1 MRLTPARIVRGHCSG
16 TLLPWLAAG
25 VMLIGLAISLRS
37 ILAPAAI
44 EISQTRILAGL
55 QNRDRETLALARQH
69 LAAYPEDTLG
79 LALAAE
85 AAANNSEHDLAL
97 QLFSQLP
104 QDRGRWEFLSHMG
117 MARRFQ
123 VLGRLEAAEYHLQCA
138 LELSPHNSE
147 AHIRIGDLQQ
157 IEGRT
162 WESSAHNFVQ
172 IRRGRC
178 RGDELLALATVD
190 RFFNSDERLER
201 ICATIKPPEVLI
213 KLAFARTALFANR
226 VAEAEQLLRE
236 IVASR
241 PDLGEAQG
249 RLGRIIVD
257 RDDSAE
263 FLGWVA
269 QIPEEARNHPEVWF
283 AKGLRAR
290 RLGLLPGA
298 VRCFLEALALSPNHL
313 GANMQIAGCLERLGQ
328 SEAAGEFSQRA
339 EWLAELESGLNL
351 VRGHLDPELYGKI
364 VGLLGKLGRYWE
376 AAGWSYVMT
385 QLEFPREIPEREL
398 RHWLLLARAE
408 ATPDSPGK
416 LPARLLNRND
426 YASPHWPVPLSDSSK
441 TQANNAAATAT
452 EEAIAWNLVD
462 DATRLGIEFQYY
474 EGTTEETRMQHI
486 FNTMGG
492 GLAALDYDNDGW
504 PDVYLAQAHNWR
516 RTVSQP
522 EHVDHLFRNQGG
534 ERYIDVTTLATLNEM
549 GFSHGVTIGDV
560 NQDGFSDL
568 YVGNKGPNRLCL
580 NNGDGTFTDTTDFAG
595 VAGNQWTTSSV
606 FADWNGDGLPD
617 LYVLN
622 YTLMPETAEKECH
635 SGVGRTVACTPDLLI
650 AEPDRCYLNLG
661 NGQFQDISAESGIR
675 LLDGKGLGVVAWDF
689 GGDGRLGIFV
699 ANDTTPNFLFING
712 GVDPRGIPQF
722 REEAL
727 VRGVAVD
734 ADGKAQASMG
744 VAAGDA
750 NGDGRIDL
758 FITTFFGESKTLFS
772 QRADGFF
779 EDLSR
784 PFQLRDP
791 GFWMLGFGSQFV
803 DLDGDGWEDLIA
815 TNGHVDQS
823 IGKGTPDRMPPQV
836 FHNRGGRKFT
846 EVPPALLGK
855 FFQDKYL
862 GRGLATLDWNRDG
875 RTDFGISHLHAPF
888 ALLTNQTPSTGRP
901 LVIRLVGRSG
911 CREPIGATVI
921 VKRSGAELKT
931 LKSKD
936 HPASADDVVGIRL
949 YTAGDGFL
957 VTNERCLHFAVP
969 RDQSTVT
976 VEVRWPGGKT
986 EIWPKVTPNKD
997 LLLIEGQQRAVVL
1010 REFVD

>member
-1 MRLTPARIVRGHCSG
+1 MLWKPAIAGTGRLLDK
-16 TLLPWLAAG
+16 LLHWLVAG
-25 VMLIGLAISLRS
+25 LLLIGLAASLRS
-37 ILAPAAI
+37 ILAPTAI

-55 QNRDRETLALARQH
+55 QNRDRETLALALQH
-69 LAAYPEDTLG
+69 LEAYPEDTLG

-104 QDRGRWEFLSHMG
+104 QDRGHWEFLSHMG
-117 MARRFQ
+117 RARRFQ
-123 VLGRLEAAEYHLQCA
+123 VLGRLAAAEYHLQCA
-138 LELSPHNSE
+138 LVLSPHNTE

-162 WESSAHNFVQ
+162 WESAAHNFVQ

-178 RGDELLALATVD
+178 RGDQLLAISNVD
-190 RFFNSDERLER
+190 RFFSSDERLER
-201 ICATIKPPEVLI
+201 ICLTIKPPEVLI
-213 KLAFARTALFANR
+213 KLAFARTALFGNR
-226 VAEAEQLLRE
+226 TAEAETLLRE
-236 IVASR
+236 IIAER

-257 RDDSAE
+257 RDDSAD
-263 FLGWVA
+263 FLSWVA
-269 QIPEEARNHPEVWF
+269 QLPDEGRNHPEVWF
-283 AKGLRAR
+283 VKGLQAR

-298 VRCFLEALALSPNHL
+298 VHCFLEALSLSPNHL

-339 EWLAELESGLNL
+339 EWLAELESGLNIA
-351 VRGHLDPELYGKI
+351 RGHLDPDLYRKI

-376 AAGWSYVMT
+376 AAGWSYVML
-385 QLEFPREIPEREL
+385 QLEFPREIPQQEL
-398 RHWLLLARAE
+398 RHWLPLARTE
-408 ATPDSPGK
+408 TTPDSPGK
-416 LPARLLNRND
+416 LPARLLNRGD
-426 YASPHWPVPLSDSSK
+426 YASPHWPVPPPDSSK
-441 TQANNAAATAT
+441 RPAKTSAVGGA
-452 EEAIAWNLVD
+452 EEVIAWNLVD
-462 DATRLGIEFQYY
+462 DAKRLGIQFQYD
-474 EGTTEETRMQHI
+474 EGTTEETRMEHI

-492 GLAALDYDNDGW
+492 GLAAFDYDADGW
-504 PDVYLAQAHNWR
+504 PDVYLAQACNWR
-516 RTVSQP
+516 NSHPQP

-534 ERYIDVTTLATLNEM
+534 ENFLDVTTLAALNEL
-549 GFSHGVTIGDV
+549 GFSHGVTVGDV

-568 YVGNKGPNRLCL
+568 YVGNKGPNCLYL
-580 NNGDGTFTDTTDFAG
+580 NNGDGTFTDATGISGT
-595 VAGNQWTTSSV
+595 AGNEWTTSSV

-617 LYVLN
+617 LYALN
-622 YTLMPETAEKECH
+622 YTLLKETAEKECQ

-661 NGQFQDISAESGIR
+661 NGSFQDISAESGIH
-675 LLDGKGLGVVAWDF
+675 LAEGKGLGVIAWDF
-689 GGDGRLGIFV
+689 GGDGRLGVFI

-712 GVDPRGIPQF
+712 GTDRRGIPQF

-784 PFQLRDP
+784 PFELRDP

-823 IGKGTPDRMPPQV
+823 TGKGTPDRMPPQV
-836 FHNRGGRKFT
+836 YHNRGGQKFK
-846 EVPPALLGK
+846 EVARPLLGK
-855 FFQDKYL
+855 FFEGSYL

-875 RTDFGISHLHAPF
+875 RTDVGISHLHAPF
-888 ALLTNQTPSTGRP
+888 ALLTNQTPSAGRP

-911 CREPIGATVI
+911 CREPIGATVR
-921 VKRSGAELKT
+921 VKRSGSELQT
-931 LKSKD
+931 SGARA
-936 HPASADDVVGIRL
+936 HADDSDAVIGVRL
-949 YTAGDGFL
+949 CTAGDGFL
-957 VTNERCLHFAVP
+957 VTNESRLHFAIP

-976 VEVRWPGGKT
+976 VEVSWPGGKT
-986 EIWPKVTPNKD
+986 EVWPKITPNSE
-997 LLLIEGQQRAVVL
+997 LLLIEARQNAVVL
-1010 REFVD
+1010 REFAE